1 MHLIKKI
8 STHNV
13 KYVLTK
19 EQKVQK
25 RILSSEEIYMVLDKS
40 STSPFGNIIVNYAK
54 KFQKLLRHI

>member
-25 RILSSEEIYMVLDKS
+25 RILSSEEIHTVLDKS
-40 STSPFGNIIVNYAK
+40 STSPFGNMIVNYA
-54 KFQKLLRHI
+54 